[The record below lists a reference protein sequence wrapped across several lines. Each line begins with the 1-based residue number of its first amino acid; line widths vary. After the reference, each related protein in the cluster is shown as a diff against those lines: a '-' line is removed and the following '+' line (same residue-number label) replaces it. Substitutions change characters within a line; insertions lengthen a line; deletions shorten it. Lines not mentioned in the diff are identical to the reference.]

1 MNSGN
6 VDERGEAERERI
18 ALLGGERAARRQAEE
33 AQKRF
38 EFLAEASNVLASSLD
53 YETTLAS
60 VAELAVPHVA
70 DWCTIH
76 ILQDDGSVRQIAVAH
91 VDPAKVRWA
100 RELEQR
106 YPYDPSAPSG
116 VPNVLRTG
124 RSELTAHI
132 SDEMLVASA
141 VDERALRILRE
152 LGLSAAMTV
161 PLRARGRTL
170 GAMTFVSA
178 ESAHKYDATELA
190 LAEDLARRAAM
201 AVDNSRLHREAQ
213 QAAAIRAAI
222 LAQITDGL
230 AIADTSGQISFINAA
245 GRQILGI
252 PDTAGAIVTE
262 ELMTWSRDGERRA
275 FAQSPLSRAVVQGE
289 TVINDD
295 VHLQRTEGDTILE
308 VSAAPVIAADG
319 TRLGGVATFRDVTT
333 QRDLERQKD
342 DFLSAAAHD
351 LKTPLTTI
359 KGLAQ
364 ILHRRAARA
373 HTPETDKLLDGLQRI
388 DTTSTRMAG
397 LINELLDVAR
407 IHAGE
412 PLDLIQ
418 EPIDL
423 VALVKSLVDE
433 QQQTTE
439 QHTLRMDV
447 PTTELIGLYD
457 RSRLERALINILSN
471 AITYSPQGGNVWV
484 GLAVSDDKSH
494 AVLHVQDEGLGIP
507 AADVPRVFERFH
519 RASNVAG
526 AIPGTGIGLAGAQQI
541 IEDHGGTIDVR
552 SEEGRG
558 TTFTVCLPL
567 YHRAL
572 AENEALASGD

>member
-1 MNSGN
+1 MNL
-6 VDERGEAERERI
+6 DQRGEADQERI

-38 EFLAEASNVLASSLD
+38 EFLAGASNVLASSLD
-53 YETTLAS
+53 YQTTLAS
-60 VAELAVPHVA
+60 VAKLAVPHVA

-106 YPYDPSAPSG
+106 YPYDPNAASG
-116 VPNVLRTG
+116 IPNVLRTG
-124 RSELTAHI
+124 RSELTEHI

-141 VDERALRILRE
+141 VDEHALQILRE
-152 LGLSAAMTV
+152 LGLSSAMTV
-161 PLRARGRTL
+161 PLQARGRTL
-170 GAMTFVSA
+170 GAITFVSA
-178 ESAHKYDATELA
+178 ESVHNYDATDLA

-213 QAAAIRAAI
+213 QAAALRAAI
-222 LAQITDGL
+222 LAQISDGL
-230 AIADTSGQISFINAA
+230 AIADASGTISFINAA

-252 PDTAGAIVTE
+252 PDSASDVDTE
-262 ELMTWSRDGERRA
+262 VPQTWSREKDLHA
-275 FAQSPLSRAVVQGE
+275 LAQSPLLRAVVQGE
-289 TVINDD
+289 TVINEE
-295 VHLQRTEGDTILE
+295 VHLQRADGGSILE
-308 VSAAPVIAADG
+308 VSAAPVVAADG
-319 TRLGGVATFRDVTT
+319 TRLGGVATFRDVTA

-364 ILHRRAARA
+364 ILRRRAERA
-373 HTPETDKLLDGLQRI
+373 QTPETDKLLDGLQRI

-397 LINELLDVAR
+397 LINELLDVTR
-407 IHAGE
+407 IDTGQ
-412 PLDLIQ
+412 PLDLIK

-423 VALVKSLVDE
+423 VALLRSLVDE

-439 QHTLRMDV
+439 RHTLRMEV
-447 PTTELIGLYD
+447 STAELVGLYD
-457 RSRLERALINILSN
+457 RARLERALINILSN
-471 AITYSPQGGNVWV
+471 AIIYSPQGGNVWV
-484 GLAVSDDKSH
+484 RLALSDDKSH
-494 AVLHVQDEGLGIP
+494 AVVDIQDQGLGIP
-507 AADVPRVFERFH
+507 ASDVPRVFERFH
-519 RASNVAG
+519 RAGNVAG
-526 AIPGTGIGLAGAQQI
+526 AIPGTGIGLAGARQI
-541 IEDHGGTIDVR
+541 IEEHAGTIDVR
-552 SEEGRG
+552 SEEGHG

-567 YHRAL
+567 DHRPPSG
-572 AENEALASGD
+572 NEPRGLGV